1 MGNKKNKKEK
11 PAKKGWHNPIK
22 LYRSKAEKMRQKRW
36 VSNHNESGSQDISDN
51 VTISGDNMDENM
63 SDSDTVNYNDNVN
76 MSDNGDVASNMSDN
90 DTVNYNNNVNMSDSD
105 TVNDNYN
112 VNISDS
118 DTVNHNDNVNISDN
132 EDVALNMSD
141 MDTIGGGDMDINISD
156 IDTVNSNVGVN
167 MLDNENNNVNMND
180 ISENVSGDNNDNTND
195 RQGHLVI
202 TDEGP
207 GSSTSCRP
215 RKTTKG
221 PSRKLPYEPRRPI
234 RTGRLDVMHK
244 SKRSSARLRRESGE
258 QSVDFTPG
266 SGGASTSAVGPQQN
280 ARGSGAA
287 AAAAAESADISQVP
301 TRSPTNPR
309 LPLRDDMIRISQEN
323 ATCVRLARTRSAEP
337 PQADNNPNINYEVL
351 DSKLVKKP
359 KPIAGKSP

>member
-63 SDSDTVNYNDNVN
+63 SDSDTVNY
-76 MSDNGDVASNMSDN
+76 
-90 DTVNYNNNVNMSDSD
+90 
-105 TVNDNYN
+105 
-112 VNISDS
+112 
-118 DTVNHNDNVNISDN
+118 NDNVNISDN

-287 AAAAAESADISQVP
+287 AAAAESADISQVP